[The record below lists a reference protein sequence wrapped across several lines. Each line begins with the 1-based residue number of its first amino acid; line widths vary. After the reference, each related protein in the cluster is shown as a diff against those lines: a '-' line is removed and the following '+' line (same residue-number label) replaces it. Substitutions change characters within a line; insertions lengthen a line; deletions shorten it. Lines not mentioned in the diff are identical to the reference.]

1 VSRLDE
7 IKARADAAT
16 KGPWLQDGPWWTDD
30 GGPEPTALPC
40 VVDVDRALVV
50 FPPDATDVGMKRP
63 EDRAANMAFI
73 AAAREDVPWLI
84 ERVRELIGAICWDTT
99 CLNCSSLLDSNYDQ
113 YMRAEIAEAEVERL
127 TDLCD
132 EFRKREES
140 QDCIRERLTAEVER
154 LERWKFEATEVMSG
168 LRELGKALG
177 LGLGVQITGPAALAE
192 VERLTAEREWF
203 KDRFPCDGVCVDAP
217 EEACSRHG
225 RNPADL
231 WRIIGEVTAERD
243 AQTKRAERLERWY
256 ADALTML
263 DKSRRWKSIA
273 SLTAERDSLAAR
285 LALVEALA
293 EAEVERLTAERDA
306 LAAQVARLAKPGDSD
321 ARMDAYYYG
330 FTRTGVGLVD
340 DILSAVAKAG
350 KSYHGTDMWNEELS
364 EGGTCESR
372 IQDAADAAAEQIRA
386 ALSDTDADTDADT
399 TDTQPTDQ
407 EEQ

>member
-1 VSRLDE
+1 MSRLDE

-16 KGPWLQDGPWWTDD
+16 EGPWVRDMHSPDMSGRSGWYIRGPRKL
-30 GGPEPTALPC
+30 GLRSMVLNSRMLPG
-40 VVDVDRALVV
+40 
-50 FPPDATDVGMKRP
+50 DA
-63 EDRAANMAFI
+63 EFI
-73 AAAREDVPWLI
+73 EHAREDVPWLI
-84 ERVRELIGAICWDTT
+84 ERIGELNGAICWDTT

-113 YMRAEIAEAEVERL
+113 YMRAEI
-127 TDLCD
+127 
-132 EFRKREES
+132 
-140 QDCIRERLTAEVER
+140 
-154 LERWKFEATEVMSG
+154 
-168 LRELGKALG
+168 
-177 LGLGVQITGPAALAE
+177 
-192 VERLTAEREWF
+192 
-203 KDRFPCDGVCVDAP
+203 
-217 EEACSRHG
+217 
-225 RNPADL
+225 
-231 WRIIGEVTAERD
+231 
-243 AQTKRAERLERWY
+243 
-256 ADALTML
+256 
-263 DKSRRWKSIA
+263 
-273 SLTAERDSLAAR
+273 
-285 LALVEALA
+285 A

-386 ALSDTDADTDADT
+386 ALSDTDTDADTDADT